1 MSTRHEVT
9 TWADGFGTWHARV
22 DTHES
27 ILSDV
32 AAKLARSAIT
42 AELEQRETNLAPV
55 RVALVSR
62 TSCDGVLSSEYV
74 ETETEEQARNGS

>member
-1 MSTRHEVT
+1 MARHEVT

-27 ILSDV
+27 ILSIV
-32 AAKLARSAIT
+32 AEPLALAAIT
-42 AELEQRETNLAPV
+42 AELEQRVNGLAPV
-55 RVALVSR
+55 QIRLASR
-62 TSCDGVLSSEYV
+62 TSCDGLLSSEYV